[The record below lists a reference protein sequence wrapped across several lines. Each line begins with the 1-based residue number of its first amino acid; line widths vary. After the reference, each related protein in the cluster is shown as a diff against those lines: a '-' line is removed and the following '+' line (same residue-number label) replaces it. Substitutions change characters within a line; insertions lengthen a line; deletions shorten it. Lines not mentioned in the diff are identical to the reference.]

1 VNLDNDCCL
10 ETTSD
15 AFRIGSRTERERII
29 ELIETE
35 WSEYPDVDSLIA
47 LIKGENTDKAE
58 VHTSA
63 DNAVND
69 TEGENK

>member
-1 VNLDNDCCL
+1 MN
-10 ETTSD
+10 EFEF
-15 AFRIGSRTERERII
+15 A
-29 ELIETE
+29 
-35 WSEYPDVDSLIA
+35 IA

-69 TEGENK
+69 TEGKNK